1 MDKKIP
7 QKAKMSEKTDDS
19 SDLLISLEEIR
30 VALAEAEKLRFV
42 KKLSAMEISRLEIA
56 SAKLR
61 EREREV
67 IATLGIEIAEN
78 IKKSALSLEELSKR
92 IKSRTTKLSKLPKSL
107 DKISDVIL
115 EIIDLARRVARE
127 L

>member
-1 MDKKIP
+1 MPGKT
-7 QKAKMSEKTDDS
+7 KMPEKTEDS

-42 KKLSAMEISRLEIA
+42 KKLSSMEISRLEIA

-67 IATLGIEIAEN
+67 ISSLGLEIADKIMN
-78 IKKSALSLEELSKR
+78 SSLSLEELSKR
-92 IKSRTTKLSKLPKSL
+92 IKSRTTRLSKLPKNL

-115 EIIDLARRVARE
+115 EIINLAKRVARE